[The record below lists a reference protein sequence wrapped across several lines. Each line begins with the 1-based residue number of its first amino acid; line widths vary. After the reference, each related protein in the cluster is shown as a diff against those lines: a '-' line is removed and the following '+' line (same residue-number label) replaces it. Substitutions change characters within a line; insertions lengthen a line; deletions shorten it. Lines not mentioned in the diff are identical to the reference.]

1 MTDTTRLTDGNSG
14 RLRGRLV
21 DQLRRQIGGGHISE
35 QVLAAM
41 GNVPRHLFVRESDR
55 ANAYEDYPLSIG
67 HGQTISA
74 PHMVGIMCSLLEIE
88 KGMKIL
94 EIGGGSGYHAA
105 VLAELTGPG
114 GVVYSIERVTELAEF
129 ARQNLTDAGYKN
141 VVVTTGDGT
150 LGLSEHAPY
159 DCITVAC
166 AAPAVPQPLVDQLK
180 RGGRMTIPIGRY
192 TQELYLVHKNDVIS
206 KEKSGGVVFVP
217 LIGEYGF

>member
-1 MTDTTRLTDGNSG
+1 MTDTIRLTDANFE
-14 RLRGRLV
+14 RLRARLIS
-21 DQLRRQIGGGHISE
+21 QLRRQIGGGCISE
-35 QVLAAM
+35 HVLAAM
-41 GNVPRHLFVRESDR
+41 GNVPRHFFVRESDR

-105 VLAELTGPG
+105 VLAELVGPG
-114 GVVYSIERVTELAEF
+114 GIVYSIERITELAEF

-141 VVVTTGDGT
+141 VVVTAGDGT

-180 RGGRMTIPIGRY
+180 RGGRMTIPIGEY

>member
-1 MTDTTRLTDGNSG
+1 MMTDTNFRQLI
-14 RLRGRLV
+14 
-21 DQLRRQIGGGHISE
+21 DQLRRQIGGGNISE
-35 QVLAAM
+35 KVLAAM
-41 GNVPRHLFVRESDR
+41 GDVPRHLFVREIDG
-55 ANAYEDYPLSIG
+55 ANAYKDYPLSIG

-74 PHMVGIMCSLLEIE
+74 PHIVGIMCSLLEIK

-105 VLAELTGPG
+105 VLAELTGNHG
-114 GVVYSIERVTELAEF
+114 IVYSVERVTELADF
-129 ARQNLTDAGYKN
+129 ARQNLMNAGYEN

-166 AAPAVPQPLVDQLK
+166 AAPTIPPPLVEQLK
-180 RGGRMTIPIGRY
+180 RGGRMVIPVGEY
-192 TQELYLVHKNDVIS
+192 AQELYLVHKNDVIS
-206 KEKSGGVVFVP
+206 TTKSGGVVFVP

>member
-1 MTDTTRLTDGNSG
+1 MTDMIRLADANFE
-14 RLRGRLV
+14 RLRARLIS
-21 DQLRRQIGGGHISE
+21 QLRRQIGGGYISE

-55 ANAYEDYPLSIG
+55 SNAYEDYPLSIG

-74 PHMVGIMCSLLEIE
+74 PHMVGIMCSLLKIE

-114 GVVYSIERVTELAEF
+114 GMVYSIERITELAEF

-180 RGGRMTIPIGRY
+180 RGGRMTIPIGKY

-206 KEKSGGVVFVP
+206 KETSGGVVFVP

>member
-1 MTDTTRLTDGNSG
+1 MTDTIGLTDINFG

-21 DQLRRQIGGGHISE
+21 DRLRRQIGGGHISE
-35 QVLAAM
+35 QVLDAM
-41 GNVPRHLFVRESDR
+41 GRVPRHLFVRESDR

-114 GVVYSIERVTELAEF
+114 GMVYAIERVTELAEF
-129 ARQNLTDAGYKN
+129 ARNNIRNAGYKN
-141 VVVTTGDGT
+141 VVVTAGDGT

-180 RGGRMTIPIGRY
+180 RGGRMTIPIGKY
-192 TQELYLVHKNDVIS
+192 TQELYLIHKNDVIS
-206 KEKSGGVVFVP
+206 NEKKGGVVFVP

>member
-1 MTDTTRLTDGNSG
+1 MTDTNFV

-21 DQLRRQIGGGHISE
+21 YQLRRQIGGGHISE

-55 ANAYEDYPLSIG
+55 AKAYEDYPLSIG

-114 GVVYSIERVTELAEF
+114 GMVYSVERVTELAEF
-129 ARQNLTDAGYKN
+129 ARQNLRNAGYKN
-141 VVVTTGDGT
+141 VVVTAGDGT

-180 RGGRMTIPIGRY
+180 RGGRMTIPIGEY
-192 TQELYLVHKNDVIS
+192 IQELYLVHKNDVIS

>member
-1 MTDTTRLTDGNSG
+1 MTDTIRLTDTNSG
-14 RLRGRLV
+14 RLRARLIS
-21 DQLRRQIGGGHISE
+21 QLRRQIGGGYISE

-114 GVVYSIERVTELAEF
+114 GMVYSIERITELAEF

-180 RGGRMTIPIGRY
+180 RGGRMTIPIGKY
-192 TQELYLVHKNDVIS
+192 TQELHLVHKNDVIS

>member
-1 MTDTTRLTDGNSG
+1 MTDTIRLTDTDFE

-41 GNVPRHLFVRESDR
+41 GNVPRHLFVRESDI

-105 VLAELTGPG
+105 VLAELTGPYG
-114 GVVYSIERVTELAEF
+114 MVYSVERVTELAEF

-180 RGGRMTIPIGRY
+180 RGGRMTIPIGKY

-206 KEKSGGVVFVP
+206 KEMSGGVVFVP

>member
-1 MTDTTRLTDGNSG
+1 MTDMMRLSDANFE
-14 RLRGRLV
+14 RLRARLIS
-21 DQLRRQIGGGHISE
+21 QLRRQIGGDYISE
-35 QVLAAM
+35 QVLTAM
-41 GNVPRHLFVRESDR
+41 RNVPRHLFVRESDI

-67 HGQTISA
+67 HDQTISA
-74 PHMVGIMCSLLEIE
+74 PHIVGIMCSLLEIGE
-88 KGMKIL
+88 GMKIL

-105 VLAELTGPG
+105 VLAELTGPYG
-114 GVVYSIERVTELAEF
+114 TVYSIERVTELAEF
-129 ARQNLTDAGYKN
+129 ARQNLRNAGYKN
-141 VVVTTGDGT
+141 VVVTAGDGT

-192 TQELYLVHKNDVIS
+192 AQELYLVHKNDVIS
-206 KEKSGGVVFVP
+206 NEKKGGVVFVP

>member
-1 MTDTTRLTDGNSG
+1 MTDTDFE
-14 RLRGRLV
+14 RLRERLV
-21 DQLRRQIGGGHISE
+21 DRLRRQIGGGHISE
-35 QVLAAM
+35 QVLDAM
-41 GNVPRHLFVRESDR
+41 GRVPRHLFVRESDR
-55 ANAYEDYPLSIG
+55 ANAYDDYPLSIG

>member
-1 MTDTTRLTDGNSG
+1 MTDTIRLTDTYFE

-41 GNVPRHLFVRESDR
+41 GNVPRHLFVRESDI

-105 VLAELTGPG
+105 VLAELTGPYG
-114 GVVYSIERVTELAEF
+114 MVYSVERVTELAEF

-180 RGGRMTIPIGRY
+180 RGGRMTIPIGKY

-206 KEKSGGVVFVP
+206 KEMSGGVVFVP

>member
-1 MTDTTRLTDGNSG
+1 MTDTIRLTDTYFE

-41 GNVPRHLFVRESDR
+41 GNVPRHLFVRESDI

-67 HGQTISA
+67 YGQTISA

-105 VLAELTGPG
+105 VLAELTGPYG
-114 GVVYSIERVTELAEF
+114 MVYSVERVTELAEF

-180 RGGRMTIPIGRY
+180 RGGRMTIPIGKY

-206 KEKSGGVVFVP
+206 KEMSGGVVFVP

>member
-1 MTDTTRLTDGNSG
+1 MTDTIRLADANFE
-14 RLRGRLV
+14 RLRARLV
-21 DQLRRQIGGGHISE
+21 SQLRRQIGGGHISE

-41 GNVPRHLFVRESDR
+41 RNVPRHLFVRESDIS
-55 ANAYEDYPLSIG
+55 NAYEDYPLSIG

-74 PHMVGIMCSLLEIE
+74 PHIVGIMCSLLGIE

-114 GVVYSIERVTELAEF
+114 GTVYSIERITELAEF
-129 ARQNLTDAGYKN
+129 ARQNLRNAGYKN
-141 VVVTTGDGT
+141 VVVTAGDGT

-180 RGGRMTIPIGRY
+180 RGGRMTIPIGKY

>member
-1 MTDTTRLTDGNSG
+1 MTDTIRLADANFE
-14 RLRGRLV
+14 RLRARLV
-21 DQLRRQIGGGHISE
+21 SQLRRQIGGGHISE

-41 GNVPRHLFVRESDR
+41 RNVPRHLFVRESDIS
-55 ANAYEDYPLSIG
+55 NAYEDYPLSIG

-74 PHMVGIMCSLLEIE
+74 PHIVGIMCSLLGIE

-114 GVVYSIERVTELAEF
+114 GTVYSIERITELAEF
-129 ARQNLTDAGYKN
+129 ARQNLRNAGYKN
-141 VVVTTGDGT
+141 VVVTAGDGT

-180 RGGRMTIPIGRY
+180 RGGRMTIPIGKY
-192 TQELYLVHKNDVIS
+192 TQELYLVHKNDVVS
-206 KEKSGGVVFVP
+206 TEKSGGVVFVP

>member
-1 MTDTTRLTDGNSG
+1 MTDTNFE

-35 QVLAAM
+35 HVLDAM
-41 GNVPRHLFVRESDR
+41 RNVPRHLFVRESDITK
-55 ANAYEDYPLSIG
+55 AYEDYPLSIG

-88 KGMKIL
+88 EGMRIL

-105 VLAELTGPG
+105 VLAELTGHG
-114 GVVYSIERVTELAEF
+114 GMVYSIERVTELAEF
-129 ARQNLTDAGYKN
+129 ARQNLRNAGYGN
-141 VVVTTGDGT
+141 VVVTAGDGT

-180 RGGRMTIPIGRY
+180 RGGRMTIPIGEY

>member
-1 MTDTTRLTDGNSG
+1 
-14 RLRGRLV
+14 
-21 DQLRRQIGGGHISE
+21 
-35 QVLAAM
+35 M

-55 ANAYEDYPLSIG
+55 SNAYEDYPLSIG

-105 VLAELTGPG
+105 VLAELVGPG
-114 GVVYSIERVTELAEF
+114 GMVYAIERVTELAEF

-192 TQELYLVHKNDVIS
+192 TQELYLVHKNDVVS

>member
-1 MTDTTRLTDGNSG
+1 MTDTNFE
-14 RLRGRLV
+14 RLRGRLIN
-21 DQLRRQIGGGHISE
+21 QLRRQIGGGHISE

-41 GNVPRHLFVRESDR
+41 GNVPRHLFVRESDIS
-55 ANAYEDYPLSIG
+55 NAYEDYPLSIG

-105 VLAELTGPG
+105 VLAELTGHG
-114 GVVYSIERVTELAEF
+114 GMVYSIERVTELAEF
-129 ARQNLTDAGYKN
+129 ARQNLRDAGYEN

-150 LGLSEHAPY
+150 IGFSEHAPY

-166 AAPAVPQPLVDQLK
+166 AAPAVPRPLIDQLK

-192 TQELYLVHKNDVIS
+192 MQELYLVHKNDVIS
-206 KEKSGGVVFVP
+206 KENRGGVVFVP

>member
-1 MTDTTRLTDGNSG
+1 MIRLADANFE
-14 RLRGRLV
+14 RLRARLIS
-21 DQLRRQIGGGHISE
+21 QLRRQIGGGYISE

-41 GNVPRHLFVRESDR
+41 GNVPRHLFVRESDIS
-55 ANAYEDYPLSIG
+55 NAYEDYPLSIG

>member
-1 MTDTTRLTDGNSG
+1 MTDTIRLTDIDFE

-41 GNVPRHLFVRESDR
+41 GNVPRHLFVRESDI

-105 VLAELTGPG
+105 VLAELTGPYG
-114 GVVYSIERVTELAEF
+114 MVYSVERVTELAEF

-180 RGGRMTIPIGRY
+180 RGGRMTIPIGKY

-206 KEKSGGVVFVP
+206 KEMSGGVVFVP

>member
-1 MTDTTRLTDGNSG
+1 MTDTIRLTDANFE
-14 RLRGRLV
+14 RLRARLIS
-21 DQLRRQIGGGHISE
+21 QLRRQIGGGYISE

-41 GNVPRHLFVRESDR
+41 GNVPRHLFVRESDIS
-55 ANAYEDYPLSIG
+55 NAYEDYPLSIG

-105 VLAELTGPG
+105 VLAELVGPG
-114 GVVYSIERVTELAEF
+114 GMVYSIERITELAEF

>member
-1 MTDTTRLTDGNSG
+1 MTDMIRLTDANFE
-14 RLRGRLV
+14 RLRARLIS
-21 DQLRRQIGGGHISE
+21 QLRRQIGGRYISE
-35 QVLAAM
+35 PVLAAM
-41 GNVPRHLFVRESDR
+41 RNVPRHLFMRESDR
-55 ANAYEDYPLSIG
+55 SNAYEDCPLSIG

-74 PHMVGIMCSLLEIE
+74 PHMVGIMCSLLKIE

-114 GVVYSIERVTELAEF
+114 GMVYSIERITELAEF

-180 RGGRMTIPIGRY
+180 RGGRMTIPIGKY

-206 KEKSGGVVFVP
+206 KETSGGVVFVP

>member
-1 MTDTTRLTDGNSG
+1 MTDMIRLADANFE
-14 RLRGRLV
+14 RLRARLIS
-21 DQLRRQIGGGHISE
+21 QLRRQIGGGYISE

-55 ANAYEDYPLSIG
+55 SNAYEDYPLSIG

-74 PHMVGIMCSLLEIE
+74 PHMVGIMCSLLKIE

-114 GVVYSIERVTELAEF
+114 GMVYSVERITELAEF

-180 RGGRMTIPIGRY
+180 RGGRMTIPIGKY
-192 TQELYLVHKNDVIS
+192 TQELHLVHKNDVIS

>member
-1 MTDTTRLTDGNSG
+1 
-14 RLRGRLV
+14 LV

-41 GNVPRHLFVRESDR
+41 GNVPRHLFVRESDI

-67 HGQTISA
+67 YGQTISA

-105 VLAELTGPG
+105 VLAELTGPYG
-114 GVVYSIERVTELAEF
+114 MVYSVERVTELAEF

-206 KEKSGGVVFVP
+206 KEMSGGVVFVP

>member
-1 MTDTTRLTDGNSG
+1 MTDTIRLTDGNSG

-21 DQLRRQIGGGHISE
+21 DQLRRQIGGGYISE

-141 VVVTTGDGT
+141 VIVTTGDGT

>member
-1 MTDTTRLTDGNSG
+1 MTDTIRLADANFE
-14 RLRGRLV
+14 RLRARLV
-21 DQLRRQIGGGHISE
+21 SQLRRQIGGGHISE

-41 GNVPRHLFVRESDR
+41 RNVPRHLFVRESNIS
-55 ANAYEDYPLSIG
+55 NAYEDYPLSIG

-114 GVVYSIERVTELAEF
+114 GTVYSIERITALAEF

-141 VVVTTGDGT
+141 VVVTAGDGT

-180 RGGRMTIPIGRY
+180 RGGRMTIPVGRY

-206 KEKSGGVVFVP
+206 NEKKGGVVFVP

>member
-1 MTDTTRLTDGNSG
+1 MTDTIRLTDIDFE

-41 GNVPRHLFVRESDR
+41 GNVPRHLFVRESDI

-67 HGQTISA
+67 YGQTISA

-105 VLAELTGPG
+105 VLAELTGPYG
-114 GVVYSIERVTELAEF
+114 MVYSVERVTELAEF

-206 KEKSGGVVFVP
+206 KEMSGGVVFVP